1 MKLCID
7 QQELDKIHEL
17 YNKVTAKEI
26 QITDTDCLE
35 LKKLVQ
41 LIEEK
46 KHVLSNKSRAAK
58 LWI

>member
-1 MKLCID
+1 ME